1 MLGLRPRIVK
11 RTPVRARKKPRY
23 ERAFSASSQ
32 DFFVAGAGE
41 LVVYRPRYRA
51 NFNHAAHVFQ
61 SVPVTVLS
69 TLTHVYPRI
78 GSVMS
83 LLLNHLIAGIASLEH
98 THPSGCDPARPRL
111 R

>member
-1 MLGLRPRIVK
+1 
-11 RTPVRARKKPRY
+11 
-23 ERAFSASSQ
+23 
-32 DFFVAGAGE
+32 
-41 LVVYRPRYRA
+41 
-51 NFNHAAHVFQ
+51 
-61 SVPVTVLS
+61 
-69 TLTHVYPRI
+69 VYPRI